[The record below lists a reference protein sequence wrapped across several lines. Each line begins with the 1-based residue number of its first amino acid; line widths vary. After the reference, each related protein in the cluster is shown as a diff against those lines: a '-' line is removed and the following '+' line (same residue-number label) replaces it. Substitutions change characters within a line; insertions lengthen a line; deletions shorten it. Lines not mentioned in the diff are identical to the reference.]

1 MHELWN
7 VLRHSIPGTNYISYM
22 IVCMELDRIDFEL
35 LRLLRKNAR
44 MPNKDLAEIA
54 GIAPSTALERV
65 RRLREANILQGFHAE
80 VAAEAVGIGLQALVA
95 VRMTRHSRSLLD
107 SFHAHLRALPE
118 VLAFYHVAGAED
130 FLVHVGVRDSQHMRD
145 FALTAFTERPEV
157 AHIQTHLIFEFQRNT
172 ELANLLPR

>member
-1 MHELWN
+1 MNNIWFMLD
-7 VLRHSIPGTNYISYM
+7 L
-22 IVCMELDRIDFEL
+22 MELDRIDFEL

-44 MPNKDLAEIA
+44 LANKDLAEHA
-54 GIAPSTALERV
+54 GIAPSTALERI
-65 RRLREANILQGFHAE
+65 RRLREANVLKGFHAE
-80 VAAEAVGIGLQALVA
+80 VAAEAIGIGLQALVA
-95 VRMTRHSRSLLD
+95 VRMTRHSRKLLD
-107 SFHAHLRALPE
+107 SFHAHLRTLPE

-145 FALTAFTERPEV
+145 FTLASFTERAEV